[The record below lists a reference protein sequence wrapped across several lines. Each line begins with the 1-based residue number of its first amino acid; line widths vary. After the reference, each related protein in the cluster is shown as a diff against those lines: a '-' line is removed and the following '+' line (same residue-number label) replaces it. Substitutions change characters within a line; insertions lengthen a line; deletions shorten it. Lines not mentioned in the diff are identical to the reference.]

1 MEIKSIDAKAYFSWK
16 EENFRKLFKKK
27 IGVNK
32 YKKIKPKEN
41 LLKSGKIDSLD
52 LADIH
57 SFIEKKFK
65 VKIKFT
71 KIFGKNFEI
80 SINNI
85 FKTLN

>member
-1 MEIKSIDAKAYFSWK
+1 MQKLTFLEKKKIL
-16 EENFRKLFKKK
+16 ENYLKKK